1 MAEELFTRC
10 IIGEVEGRRWSVV
23 CLVFDI
29 HFKIAHAAGEDHHS
43 CVSLQAQ
50 AERPGAS
57 LACFESAAWGN

>member
-1 MAEELFTRC
+1 M
-10 IIGEVEGRRWSVV
+10 V
-23 CLVFDI
+23 CCLSNAFDI

-43 CVSLQAQ
+43 CISLQAQ